1 MNPSDEELEKL
12 DTTIS
17 LSLQKL
23 GMLVPRGIELPP
35 DIDDPNVKLPKCL
48 EDTDS
53 VVSSIFER
61 MDSDRKTIK
70 FPGKSKVE
78 PVLDEISLAA
88 RSGDS
93 GLSKST
99 LDRIMRDSVKK
110 KPEADEEGKG

>member
-23 GMLVPRGIELPP
+23 GILVPRDIELPP

-53 VVSSIFER
+53 VVGSIFER
-61 MDSDRKTIK
+61 MNSDRKTIK
-70 FPGKSKVE
+70 FPGTPKVE
-78 PVLDEISLAA
+78 PDRDEISLAA
-88 RSGDS
+88 RSGDA

-99 LDRIMRDSVKK
+99 LDRIMRDSVKRK
-110 KPEADEEGKG
+110 TAADEEGKG